1 MTHQLTIT
9 VDDKV
14 YQALKPMV
22 EQKTI
27 GSFLYDF
34 MQNHTKSKTASSI
47 TAMRGTLHKVDT
59 SDLRD
64 ETDRPI

>member
-9 VDDKV
+9 VDDNI

-27 GSFLYDF
+27 GSLLYDF
-34 MQNHTKSKTASSI
+34 MQNRQKSETASTI
-47 TAMRGTLHKVDT
+47 KALRGTLRKVDT

>member
-1 MTHQLTIT
+1 MHELTIT
-9 VDDKV
+9 VDDTV

-27 GSFLYDF
+27 SSFLHEF
-34 MQNHTKSKTASSI
+34 MQKTVKNQTASSSI
-47 TAMRGTLHKVDT
+47 TALRGTLHQIET

-64 ETDRPI
+64 ESDRLL